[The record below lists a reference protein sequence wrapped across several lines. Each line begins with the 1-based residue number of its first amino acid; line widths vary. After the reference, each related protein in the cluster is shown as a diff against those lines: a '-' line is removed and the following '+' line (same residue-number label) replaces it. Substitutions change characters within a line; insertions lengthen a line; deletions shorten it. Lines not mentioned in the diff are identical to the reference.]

1 MKRSRIVLLAASCG
15 VALLLAGGSVALRV
29 GAAEGAYRD
38 VVLFSELLSLISDNY
53 VDPVDS
59 DGLLRNAYEGMLG
72 NLDANGAF
80 LTPEEVAEWKSGEP
94 SGAASPGLSMI
105 KAHGSFLVV
114 FVPPGS
120 PAEDAGLARAD
131 QIRKIDGRSSR
142 SLSLAQARRLLR
154 GESGTSVTVEVL
166 HPGAGWTREEL
177 DLTRTV
183 PTFAPFELTVQ
194 DGIGVLTI
202 RDLKRLDSGK
212 VAQELDDIRSR
223 GVDRLM
229 VDLRDASEGDPRDA
243 VALVELFADDFEL
256 RLKNRSG
263 DVVESV
269 KGRADRRAW
278 QGSVAMLV
286 NGATAGGSEAVAALL
301 QSSVAA
307 TVYGEMTYGLGT
319 EAALFELEDGSG
331 LLFSNALWETA
342 AGKSWNDE
350 GIEPD
355 ETVRG
360 EGPDDEL
367 AADQLNRALESFAAE
382 DAVPA
387 EKKAA

>member
-1 MKRSRIVLLAASCG
+1 M
-15 VALLLAGGSVALRV
+15 
-29 GAAEGAYRD
+29 
-38 VVLFSELLSLISDNY
+38 
-53 VDPVDS
+53 
-59 DGLLRNAYEGMLG
+59 
-72 NLDANGAF
+72 
-80 LTPEEVAEWKSGEP
+80 
-94 SGAASPGLSMI
+94 
-105 KAHGSFLVV
+105 
-114 FVPPGS
+114 
-120 PAEDAGLARAD
+120 
-131 QIRKIDGRSSR
+131 
-142 SLSLAQARRLLR
+142 
-154 GESGTSVTVEVL
+154 
-166 HPGAGWTREEL
+166 
-177 DLTRTV
+177 
-183 PTFAPFELTVQ
+183 
-194 DGIGVLTI
+194 
-202 RDLKRLDSGK
+202 
-212 VAQELDDIRSR
+212 
-223 GVDRLM
+223 M

-256 RLKNRSG
+256 RLKDRSG

-319 EAALFELEDGSG
+319 EAGLFELEDGSG

-342 AGKSWNDE
+342 VGKSWNDE

-360 EGPDDEL
+360 EGSDDEL

-387 EKKAA
+387 EKTAA